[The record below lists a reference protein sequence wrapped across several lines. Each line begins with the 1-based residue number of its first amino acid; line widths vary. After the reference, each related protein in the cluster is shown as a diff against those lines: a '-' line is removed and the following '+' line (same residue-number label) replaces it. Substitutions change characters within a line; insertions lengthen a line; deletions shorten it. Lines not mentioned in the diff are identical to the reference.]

1 MDEMSFFI
9 QRLVGL
15 RYCII
20 IFLIRGQINDIICY
34 HRILRICFIYFTI
47 WSFDKSILVNSRIG
61 RKRVDQTDVR
71 TLRRL
76 DRTHSSVM
84 GIMYVTD
91 LETGTVSGKAA
102 WSQRGKTSL
111 MRKLGQRVMLIH
123 KLRQLRTSEEL
134 LHRCSHRLDINQCL
148 WGNGFHI
155 LRCHTLADYSLHTG
169 ETDPVLILQKLTDS
183 TDTTVAQVV
192 DVVVIA
198 DTILQVNIVINGSKD
213 IFPRDMLWNQL
224 TDTLANRRLNLF
236 YVIIIFQNFFKG
248 WVIN

>member
-84 GIMYVTD
+84 GVVNVSNLESCTVTGQ
-91 LETGTVSGKAA
+91 TAGA
-102 WSQRGKTSL
+102 QCGKTSL
-111 MRKLGQRVMLIH
+111 MCQLTQRVVLIN
-123 KLRQLRTSEEL
+123 KLRQLGRSEEL
-134 LHRCSHRLDINQCL
+134 FHSSCYRLDVDQR
-148 WGNGFHI
+148 
-155 LRCHTLADYSLHTG
+155 LR
-169 ETDPVLILQKLTDS
+169 
-183 TDTTVAQVV
+183 
-192 DVVVIA
+192 
-198 DTILQVNIVINGSKD
+198 
-213 IFPRDMLWNQL
+213 
-224 TDTLANRRLNLF
+224 
-236 YVIIIFQNFFKG
+236 
-248 WVIN
+248 